1 MIFILA
7 GSDPAFVVSQVYC
20 PEEERLPEERQLGG
34 QTDQL
39 QVRGKIRV
47 QIIISFRQPGIF

>member
-1 MIFILA
+1 MH
-7 GSDPAFVVSQVYC
+7 C

-47 QIIISFRQPGIF
+47 QIIISFRQPGIFLTRQTF

>member
-1 MIFILA
+1 MH
-7 GSDPAFVVSQVYC
+7 G

-34 QTDQL
+34 QTDRL

-47 QIIISFRQPGIF
+47 QIIISCRQPGIF